1 MPLRSFALVTLLIGA
16 CDLGTISPA
25 LESAD
30 ASNPDNTPSPGID
43 AAIPSMPDA
52 APPGAPDAAPMAAD
66 ASTPRA
72 DAAPPAPPPDAS
84 VTPPDAADCDNAVA
98 TVPSGHH
105 NAGASC
111 LGCHDQPQGAS
122 GPFTLAGTLYTAAGS
137 TTTIAGAT
145 IRVTDA
151 NGVTTRLVTAANGN
165 FWTTSA
171 VAYPVHVAASECPNT
186 TAMVSA
192 VQSSGASCNSCHS
205 SGSRI
210 HLP

>member
-1 MPLRSFALVTLLIGA
+1 MPLRSFALLTLLLGA
-16 CDLGTISPA
+16 CDLGTITPA

-30 ASNPDNTPSPGID
+30 ASMPGSNPSPGVD

-52 APPGAPDAAPMAAD
+52 APPTPGAPDAAPPAVD
-66 ASTPRA
+66 ASAPLA
-72 DAAPPAPPPDAS
+72 DAAPGSPDAS

-98 TVPSGHH
+98 TYPSGHH
-105 NAGASC
+105 NSGASC
-111 LGCHDQPQGAS
+111 LGCHNQPQGTS

-171 VAYPVHVAASECPNT
+171 VAYPVHVAASQCPST